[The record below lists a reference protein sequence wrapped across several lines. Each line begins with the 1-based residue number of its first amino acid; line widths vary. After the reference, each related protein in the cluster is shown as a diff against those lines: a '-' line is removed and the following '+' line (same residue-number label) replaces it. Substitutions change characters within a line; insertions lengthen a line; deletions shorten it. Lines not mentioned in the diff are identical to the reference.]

1 MFHAYQ
7 KKYMVKR
14 FSRIYCYQFIRVF
27 LAVVYGFWLCGLWG
41 MGVSLV
47 EVHGLSHP
55 VAGGIL
61 VPHPGVNAALEA
73 WSLKHWTSRKLSQFI
88 VLIIY

>member
-1 MFHAYQ
+1 MPIRKNIWLKDSAE
-7 KKYMVKR
+7 
-14 FSRIYCYQFIRVF
+14 FIVISLLGFF
-27 LAVVYGFWLCGLWG
+27 LAVVFGFWLCGLWG

-47 EVHGLSHP
+47 AVHGLSHP